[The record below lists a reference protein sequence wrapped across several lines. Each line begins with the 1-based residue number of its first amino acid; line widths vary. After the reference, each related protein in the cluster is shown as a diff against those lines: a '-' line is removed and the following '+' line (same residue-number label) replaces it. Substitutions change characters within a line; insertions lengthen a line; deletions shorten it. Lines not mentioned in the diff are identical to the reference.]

1 MIRLERVRLG
11 YDGRLVLRDLELE
24 IAPGEVFGLVGPNGS
39 GKTTLLRAISGR
51 LSPHAG
57 AIYLDLRRL
66 SELSSRELARELA
79 MLEQEISCSFDF
91 TVREIVELGRLP
103 HRARWQ
109 RLSRQDHE
117 IVTRALWL
125 TDTLPFADRS
135 IQRLSSG
142 ERQRVWLAL
151 ALAQEPK
158 VLLLDEPT
166 AHLDFNYQIEIMELV
181 CSLAQEQNLTVLVSL
196 HDLNWALH
204 YTDRV
209 ALLSEGRVIALGEPE
224 RVLTEKLIEQV
235 FRVRVR
241 IVDGTGER
249 YIVPLFGDL
258 SPNPSPKVG
267 GGFPLPV
274 PGRGPGG

>member
-11 YDGRLVLRDLELE
+11 YDGRLVLRDLDLE
-24 IAPGEVFGLVGPNGS
+24 IAPGEIFGLVGPNGS

-66 SELSSRELARELA
+66 SELSPQELARELA
-79 MLEQEISCSFDF
+79 ALEQEISCSFDF

-109 RLSRQDHE
+109 RLSAQDHRR
-117 IVTRALWL
+117 VTRALSL
-125 TDTLPFADRS
+125 TDTLAFADRTIHS
-135 IQRLSSG
+135 LSSG

-166 AHLDFNYQIEIMELV
+166 AHLDLRYQFEILGLIRH
-181 CSLAQEQNLTVLVSL
+181 LAVTEDLTVVLSL
-196 HDLNWALH
+196 HDLNLALRFV
-204 YTDRV
+204 DRL
-209 ALLSEGRVIALGEPE
+209 ALLSEGRVIACGAPE
-224 RVLTEKLIEQV
+224 TVLVPHTIERAY
-235 FRVRVR
+235 RVRVR
-241 IVDGTGER
+241 RLE
-249 YIVPLFGDL
+249 GDWL
-258 SPNPSPKVG
+258 IPEGVA
-267 GGFPLPV
+267 
-274 PGRGPGG
+274 